1 MAARA
6 SIPPKL
12 VPARGRATP
21 GRSSLATPPGPPD
34 IPTPAC
40 LHHERRRMR
49 YSANIQR
56 LKPSATIAVS
66 TLAKKLAEEGRDI
79 LNLSAGEP
87 DFDTPVFIADAAVK
101 GIRAGQT
108 RYTPPPGI
116 PALRKAIAA
125 HLTKRAGRPMDV
137 AGVVVSAGAKQ
148 SLFNATF
155 CLFGPG
161 DEVLV
166 GAPFWTS
173 YPDLVNIARAEP
185 VIVFGKEE
193 DDFKLTPADLD
204 AAATDRTRGL
214 IINSPSNP
222 SGAVYSLKEL
232 TAIAEWCKKKGVW
245 LISDEIY
252 RNIYHEAG
260 GKPAPGLLDLPEGSL
275 GDFVL
280 IDGASKSYAMTGWRV
295 GFSWCAPAVAKQ
307 FTDLQ
312 SQITSNT
319 STPAQVAA
327 LEAYANVAEAEKS
340 VSEMAAAFRRRR
352 DLVVARTQELLPGVR
367 VVYPRGAFYLY
378 FRVDH
383 LFAGDVTGATAWC
396 SRLLQAEGVA
406 LVPGGAFGD
415 DRWVRMSFAASDAM
429 LEEAFKRIARFVKGG

>member
-1 MAARA
+1 
-6 SIPPKL
+6 
-12 VPARGRATP
+12 
-21 GRSSLATPPGPPD
+21 
-34 IPTPAC
+34 
-40 LHHERRRMR
+40 MR
-49 YSANIQR
+49 YSANIER

-101 GIRAGQT
+101 GIRGGQT
-108 RYTPPPGI
+108 RYTPPPGT

-125 HLTKRAGRPMDV
+125 HLTTRAGRPMDWT
-137 AGVVVSAGAKQ
+137 GVIVTSGAKQ

-166 GAPFWTS
+166 ASPFWTS

-185 VIVFGKEE
+185 VIVSGKED

-204 AAATDRTRGL
+204 RALTPKTRGL

-222 SGAVYSLKEL
+222 SGAVYSLPEL
-232 TAIAEWCKKKGVW
+232 VAIAEWCKKHGVW

-252 RNIYHEAG
+252 RNIYHEG
-260 GKPAPGLLDLPEGSL
+260 NGKAAPGVLDIPETSL

-280 IDGASKSYAMTGWRV
+280 VDGASKSYAMTGWRV
-295 GFSWCAPAVAKQ
+295 GYSWCVPEVAKK
-307 FTDLQ
+307 FADLQ

-319 STPAQVAA
+319 STPSQVAA
-327 LEAYANVAEAEKS
+327 LEAYANVKAAETSIA
-340 VSEMAAAFRRRR
+340 EMAAAFSRRR
-352 DLVVARTQELLPGVR
+352 DLVVARTKELLPGVR
-367 VVYPRGAFYLY
+367 FVYPRGAFYLY

-383 LFAGDVTGATAWC
+383 LFGGDVTGATAWC
-396 SRLLQAEGVA
+396 SKLLQAEGVA

-415 DRWVRMSFAASDAM
+415 DRYVRMSFAASDAT
-429 LEEAFKRIARFVKGG
+429 LEEAFRRIARFVNGS